1 MTGRQFE
8 LTEETLSIIEE
19 IGGHMPGGF
28 FIYKA
33 AEPEELVY
41 ANKPVFD
48 IFGCADLKEFRALT
62 GFTFRGMVHPEDY
75 DRISVSIAQQIGTS
89 KEHMDYAEYRITRKD
104 GKIRWVDDYGHYC
117 ETKVYGGI
125 YVVFISDIT
134 EKREQR
140 ETDKATR
147 DAVISTLT
155 NAYNTVWL
163 ISDVVTEESTLYHT
177 DMDAVHAEAIRN
189 ALSHARYTDTKTEY
203 VATMVA
209 KEDQERMQ
217 EQISLPSIL
226 EQFETKDQFSVN
238 FIRSL
243 ETGPRH
249 YRVDIGKVFMPGGRI
264 GVMMGFKDVDGEVQQ
279 GRAMQKALEDARKAE
294 EEYRQAAA
302 ERITYE
308 KVAQALA
315 GDYFSI
321 YIVDPDTNKFVEYS
335 ASEEYDSLGVEK
347 TGEDFFSLSR
357 KNMERLIFA
366 DDRDRVLGTF
376 HKEKVMSILERD
388 GSFTMKYRLISGEA
402 PIWVSMK
409 ATLLEDKDG
418 RHLIIGTNNIDAQM
432 KRELEYQQHV
442 AEARTNARNDF
453 LANMSHDI
461 RTPMN
466 AIVGYT
472 NIAKIRRDEPEV
484 VADALEKIG
493 SSSHFLLSL
502 INDILDISKIES
514 GKMQVTLAPCNLGDV
529 FRRIEDITA
538 LQARNKS
545 LIITYRHDSVRHL
558 QVKADELRIEQVIVN
573 IVSNAIK
580 YTPSG
585 GTVDL
590 IAEEEHAEE
599 NRYRYRF
606 IVRDTGIGIGEDYL
620 PHIFESFTREEKTTV
635 NRVQGTG
642 LGLAITARVV
652 ELMGGTISVKSKVG
666 EGSEFTVELELE
678 SLEKE
683 ADAAGSGTDL
693 YDLSGCR
700 LLMVEDNEINAEIV
714 MMILSQY
721 GIEADWAENGKT
733 GMEQVRDHP
742 AGYYDAVLM
751 DIQMPVMNGFE
762 ATKEIRAL
770 EGDYFKTLPVIA
782 MSANAYD
789 EDVKACL
796 AAGMNAH
803 LAKPFNPEDL
813 FQLLYEQ
820 IRRKDISRA
829 ENR

>member
-1 MTGRQFE
+1 MAGKRFE
-8 LTEETLSIIEE
+8 LTEDTLSIIEE

-33 AEPEELVY
+33 AEPEELIY

-48 IFGCADLKEFRALT
+48 IYGCSNLDEFKALT
-62 GFTFRGMVHPEDY
+62 GFTFKGMVHPNDY
-75 DRISVSIAQQIGTS
+75 NRISASIVHQIDAS
-89 KEHMDYAEYRITRKD
+89 EDNMDYAEYRIIRKD
-104 GKIRWVDDYGHYC
+104 GKVRWVDDYGHYC
-117 ETKVYGGI
+117 ETKAYGGV

-163 ISDVVTEESTLYHT
+163 ISDVVTEESSLYHT
-177 DMDAVHAEAIRN
+177 DLDDSHAEAIRN
-189 ALSHARYTDTKTEY
+189 ALSHAKYTDTKSEY
-203 VATMVA
+203 VVTMVA

-217 EQISLPSIL
+217 EQIGLPYIL
-226 EQFETKDQFSVN
+226 KQFETKDQFSVN
-238 FIRSL
+238 FVRDL
-243 ETGPRH
+243 EDGPRH
-249 YRVDIGKVFMPGGRI
+249 YRIDFGKVFMPGGRI
-264 GVMMGFKDVDGEVQQ
+264 GVTMGFKDVDDEIRQD
-279 GRAMQKALEDARKAE
+279 RAMQEALDDARKAE
-294 EEYRQAAA
+294 AEYRQVAT
-302 ERITYE
+302 ERVSYT

-315 GDYFSI
+315 EDYFSI
-321 YIVDPDTNKFVEYS
+321 YIVEPDTDTFVEYS
-335 ASEEYDSLGVEK
+335 ATEEYNKFGVDK
-347 TGEDFFSLSR
+347 AGENFFDVSR
-357 KNMERLIFA
+357 KNMERLIYSE
-366 DDRDRVLGTF
+366 DRDRFLGTF
-376 HKEKVMSILERD
+376 YKEKVMSILERD
-388 GSFTMKYRLISGEA
+388 GSFTMKYRLMVGDA
-402 PIWVSMK
+402 PTWVSMK
-409 ATLLEDKDG
+409 ATLLEDEYG

-472 NIAKIRRDEPEV
+472 NIARSRVDDPEV
-484 VADALEKIG
+484 VTDALEKIG
-493 SSSHFLLSL
+493 SSSHYLLSL

-514 GKMQVTLAPCNLGDV
+514 GKMQVSVGPCNLGDI

-545 LIITYRHDSVRHL
+545 LIITYKHQSVRH
-558 QVKADELRIEQVIVN
+558 VHVNADELRIEQVLVN

-585 GTVDL
+585 KTVDL
-590 IAEEEHAEE
+590 IVEEEHVGG

-606 IVRDTGIGIGEDYL
+606 VVRDTGIGISEDYL
-620 PHIFESFTREEKTTV
+620 PHIFESFTREERTTV

-652 ELMGGTISVKSKVG
+652 ELMGGTISAKSKVG
-666 EGSEFTVELELE
+666 EGSEFVVELELE

-683 ADAAGSGTDL
+683 NDSVESDAGGI
-693 YDLSGCR
+693 DLSGCR
-700 LLMVEDNEINAEIV
+700 VLVVEDNDINAEITSV
-714 MMILSQY
+714 VLSQY
-721 GIEADWAENGKT
+721 GVEAERAENGQIAVD
-733 GMEQVRDHP
+733 MVRDQQRGH
-742 AGYYDAVLM
+742 YDAVLM

-762 ATKEIRAL
+762 ATRAIRAL
-770 EGDYFKTLPVIA
+770 EDDYFGSLPIIA

-789 EDVKACL
+789 EDVKDCL
-796 AAGMNAH
+796 DAGMDAH
-803 LAKPFNPEDL
+803 IAKPFNPDDL
-813 FQLLYEQ
+813 LKVLHEH
-820 IRRKDISRA
+820 IRQSGA
-829 ENR
+829 